1 MPTYLI
7 TGTIPLMQQPSI
19 STVILTGRPGS
30 GKGTQAKRLAD
41 RFGWIHFST
50 GDRFKALRDGEGPV
64 ATSIREAYDAGRLI
78 PDWFANYLFEG
89 EVLNLSGETGIVCDG
104 YPRSRAQAEIFDSVM
119 TWLDRPYIALD
130 LEVSDE
136 MVTERMLLRAET
148 EHRPDSATREQIQ
161 ARLSTYEEH
170 TAPVLDFF
178 REKGKLVV
186 LDGTTAP
193 EEVEASIVASLTR

>member
-1 MPTYLI
+1 
-7 TGTIPLMQQPSI
+7 MQQPSI
-19 STVILTGRPGS
+19 LTVILTGRPGS
-30 GKGTQAKRLAD
+30 GKGTQAKRLAE
-41 RFGWIHFST
+41 RFGWTHFST

-64 ATSIREAYDAGRLI
+64 AASIREAYDAGRLI

-89 EVLNLSGETGIVCDG
+89 EVLNLPSDAGIVCDG
-104 YPRSRAQAEIFDSVM
+104 YPRSRAQAEIFDNVM
-119 TWLDRPYIALD
+119 TWLDRPYLALD
-130 LEVSDE
+130 LAVSDE

-178 REKGKLVV
+178 REKGTLTV
-186 LDGTTAP
+186 LDGAVTP
-193 EEVEASIVASLTR
+193 EEVEAAIVSALTR